1 MHGII
6 DEAHRV
12 MKIFTTS
19 GISIVIL
26 TVGTDERIRYLD
38 QLLKSIE
45 RQTVKSFELIIA
57 SETSKGRLEDLL
69 RKYFPSN
76 EDCRI
81 LVAGYWNKCKTANKA
96 IKEAKG
102 GIIFLLED
110 DLVLRENFIEEML
123 KTFDLDPKIGCV
135 YSQCM
140 WVYPEGLRSKG
151 GIKGFVARLISKL
164 SIHESV
170 LPRHV
175 KKIDEYLYEVP
186 VFTMSVAC
194 RKDVLLKIGLY
205 DESVNEPIS
214 GEDYDLALRIRRSG
228 YKIVQNVKAV
238 SYHHTRQ
245 VSKKLSHLS
254 TNPEYLR
261 GLNKSEVYFIVK
273 NRNMLGFCSTLLHV
287 AYRILESIAWASRT
301 RRPSTLIYGVTGT
314 IEGLAKGLMFKWQTN

>member
-1 MHGII
+1 M
-6 DEAHRV
+6 R
-12 MKIFTTS
+12 KFTV
-19 GISIVIL
+19 IIL
-26 TVGTDERIRYLD
+26 TTGMGERLRYLD
-38 QLLKSIE
+38 GLLSSLS
-45 RQTVKSFELIIA
+45 RQTVKPSELIVA
-57 SETSKGRLEDLL
+57 SEVSNDGLRRLLG
-69 RKYFPSN
+69 KYFCSC
-76 EDCRI
+76 ESHRVI
-81 LVAGYWNKCKTANKA
+81 ATGYWNKCKTANKA
-96 IKEAKG
+96 IRESTG
-102 GIIFLLED
+102 EIIFLLED
-110 DLVLRENFIEEML
+110 DLELKDDFIEEML
-123 KTFDLDPKIGCV
+123 KTFSLDSRIGCV
-135 YSQCM
+135 YSKCI

-151 GIKGFVARLISKL
+151 GIKGFVARLISRL

-175 KKIDEYLYEVP
+175 KKINEYLYEVS

-228 YKIVQNVKAV
+228 YKIVQNVRAV

-254 TNPEYLR
+254 MNPEYLR
-261 GLNKSEVYFIVK
+261 GLNESEVYFIVK
-273 NRNMLGFCSTLLHV
+273 NRNMLGSCSTLLHV

-301 RRPSTLIYGVTGT
+301 RRPSTLIYGVAGT